1 MKTTYPESLEWLPD
15 WTDANQ
21 YPPVTGTTGT
31 QWAWEFLRRN
41 PEYRDAYSKL
51 THVTCMEE
59 FSRLFDTVERFRLID
74 GLYPPDPASSGDP
87 RLSFRARWIRRYE
100 YSERHPE
107 QTIPISPGKI
117 LIELDLSLPVGPQLE
132 YIRGIFRKGAARY
145 KVQNLADYLRILDAK
160 VDLSEHTYSRIAETI
175 FHKLAGEE
183 KITKD
188 HPLAERVKES
198 YKVALNLRDSDYWK
212 LVPLA

>member
-51 THVTCMEE
+51 THVTCMEK

-74 GLYPPDPASSGDP
+74 GLYPPDPASSRDP
-87 RLSFRARWIRRYE
+87 RLSFRASYIRSYR
-100 YSERHPE
+100 YSEHHPE
-107 QTIPISPGKI
+107 QTIPISPDKI

-132 YIRGIFRKGAARY
+132 YIRGIPRNGAARY
-145 KVQNLADYLRILDAK
+145 KAQNLADYLRILDAK
-160 VDLSEHTYSRIAETI
+160 CDLSNPTTSRIAKTI

-183 KITKD
+183 EITKD

-198 YKVALNLRDSDYWK
+198 YEVALNLRNSDYWK